1 MYKLEYLPVARRDM
15 IEIVRYISQEL
26 QNPTAADQLAMEL
39 IEAGDSIPKFPYAN
53 AAFIPIRPLK
63 HEYRKLLVQNYFM
76 FYWVDE
82 VKKLVT
88 VARVVYARR
97 DYERLLEREI

>member
-53 AAFIPIRPLK
+53 PAFIPIRPLK

-82 VKKLVT
+82 IKKLVT

-97 DYERLLEREI
+97 DYERLLV

>member
-53 AAFIPIRPLK
+53 PAFIPIRPLK

-97 DYERLLEREI
+97 DYERLLV

>member
-39 IEAGDSIPKFPYAN
+39 IEAGDSIP
-53 AAFIPIRPLK
+53 
-63 HEYRKLLVQNYFM
+63 
-76 FYWVDE
+76 
-82 VKKLVT
+82 T
-88 VARVVYARR
+88 VSYTHLTLPTKRT
-97 DYERLLEREI
+97 

>member
-26 QNPTAADQLAMEL
+26 QNPSAADQLAMEL

-53 AAFIPIRPLK
+53 PAFIPIRPLK

-97 DYERLLEREI
+97 DYKRLLE

>member
-1 MYKLEYLPVARRDM
+1 MYKLVYLPVARRDM

-53 AAFIPIRPLK
+53 PAFIPIRPLK

-97 DYERLLEREI
+97 DYKRLLE

>member
-39 IEAGDSIPKFPYAN
+39 IEAVDSIPKFPYAN
-53 AAFIPIRPLK
+53 PAFIPIRPLK

-97 DYERLLEREI
+97 DYKRLLE

>member
-53 AAFIPIRPLK
+53 PAFIPIRPLK
-63 HEYRKLLVQNYFM
+63 HEYRKLLLQNYFM

-97 DYERLLEREI
+97 DYERLLV

>member
-15 IEIVRYISQEL
+15 IEIVRYISKEL

-53 AAFIPIRPLK
+53 PAFIPIRPLK

-97 DYERLLEREI
+97 DYERLLV